1 MTGVAAVAER
11 EAIVLA
17 GGRVLRTYEGLE
29 PTEAILDAVRAG
41 RAAGVTL
48 FRAANVGSPAE
59 LRVACAALQS
69 ARPAG
74 DPPLVIGLDQEGG
87 QLQAVGHG
95 ATAWPGAM
103 ALGATGSVELAR
115 AAGAAIGAE
124 VAAMGATLVFAPVC
138 DVIARSSATPL
149 GTRSFGSDPTR
160 VAALAGAFTAGLQSA
175 GVAATLKHFPGHGA
189 AGANSHVGLPVVDGP
204 GEWIRERN
212 LPPFRAGIAAGAL
225 VVMPGHLA
233 VPGLTDGRIEAAT
246 ISRTILGAVLREE
259 MGFEGVAVSDALDM
273 GGAGDADRLDETV
286 VAAAEAGIDLLLLNH
301 DVAAEEAVVE
311 ALSRAILSG
320 RHGIARARASTERV
334 LALRRRLGRGS
345 PPPLEVVGSPE
356 HRTLARRIAEASI
369 TLVRDERRTLPLAV
383 PDGGRVALLAPVPV
397 DLTPAETS
405 SYIRLGLAE
414 ALRDRGLRVT
424 ELVVPLDP
432 TSAEVASLAFAAG
445 DADATILG
453 TYDAVSHPG
462 QVALARAVAGRPS
475 SVAVALRSPYDADLL
490 PPELALVCT
499 YGIQAPQMEALAD
512 ALVGRI
518 PFHGRLPVA
527 LGAET
532 SDGFAE
538 AGRTR

>member
-369 TLVRDERRTLPLAV
+369 TLVRDERRDTAARGAGRRPGRPARPGAGGPDAGRDLVLHPTRPCRGAPGPRPPSDRARRPPRSDECRGGVARLRRRGCRCDHPRDVRRRLPSR
-383 PDGGRVALLAPVPV
+383 PGGAGARGRGASIQRRGR
-397 DLTPAETS
+397 PAE
-405 SYIRLGLAE
+405 
-414 ALRDRGLRVT
+414 
-424 ELVVPLDP
+424 PL
-432 TSAEVASLAFAAG
+432 
-445 DADATILG
+445 
-453 TYDAVSHPG
+453 
-462 QVALARAVAGRPS
+462 
-475 SVAVALRSPYDADLL
+475 
-490 PPELALVCT
+490 
-499 YGIQAPQMEALAD
+499 
-512 ALVGRI
+512 
-518 PFHGRLPVA
+518 
-527 LGAET
+527 
-532 SDGFAE
+532 
-538 AGRTR
+538 